1 MKEITTE
8 EDVLDIIADAKAEDI
23 PYERVFSSMCTY
35 PHPIAIKAHNL
46 FLSSNAGDPGI
57 FKGANHL
64 ENKVISMI
72 GELFHKKGAC
82 GYISTGGT
90 ESNLQAIRMA
100 RNLKRRK
107 KPNFIVSEMGHFS
120 FDKTADILGV
130 RLKKAKVRDDLTV
143 DPDSVRKLIDEDTIA
158 MVGIAGTTE
167 FGQIDPI
174 DELSEI
180 ALDEDVFLHID
191 GAFGGFVIPFLD
203 KKYKFDFELD
213 GVSSISVD
221 PHKMGM
227 SVIPSGAIMIRDIK
241 YLQCL
246 EVSTPYL
253 SSKSQFTLTGTR
265 SGASIAATYAVLTYL
280 GWNGLKKEVKRC
292 LHMTDLIVESMQDMD
307 IYPVVDP
314 KMNVLALNVPKLCDV
329 FNNLW
334 KTGWCVSKTRQP
346 KALRLVVMPHITEE
360 IINDFLK
367 DFKKVLKDIV
377 G

>member
-1 MKEITTE
+1 MRETTKE
-8 EDVLDIIADAKAEDI
+8 EDVLNLVRAAKAEDI

-64 ENKVISMI
+64 ENRVISMI
-72 GELFHKKGAC
+72 GELFHKKDAC

-143 DPDSVRKLIDEDTIA
+143 DPDAVRDLIDDDTIA
-158 MVGIAGTTE
+158 IVGIAGTTE

-174 DELSEI
+174 KELSEI
-180 ALDEDVFLHID
+180 ALEKDVFLHID

-203 KKYKFDFELD
+203 KKYMFDFELD

-221 PHKMGM
+221 PHKMGL
-227 SVIPSGAIMIRDIK
+227 SVIPSGALLIRDRK
-241 YLQCL
+241 YLKCL

-265 SGASIAATYAVLTYL
+265 SGASIAATYAVLMYL
-280 GWNGLKKEVKRC
+280 GWDGFKSMVKRC
-292 LHMTDLIVESMQDMD
+292 LHMTDLIVDGMKDLD
-307 IYPVVDP
+307 VYPVIDP
-314 KMNVLALNVPKLCDV
+314 KMNVLALKVTKLCEIFD
-329 FNNLW
+329 NLW
-334 KTGWCVSKTRQP
+334 KEGWCVSKTRRP
-346 KALRLVVMPHITEE
+346 KALRLVIMPHITEE
-360 IINDFLK
+360 IINDFLE
-367 DFKKVLKDIV
+367 DFKKVLRETL
-377 G
+377 